1 MGQVVS
7 TSMLASDWDSVPY
20 DASAP
25 VFGNYPLQANQH
37 PLAGNPFNV
46 STLAN
51 DLLVG
56 TPQPILDQSF
66 QFAAFETSEQS
77 SASASIAN
85 IQPSTWTDESL
96 NFDLGLQEFDSTFQY
111 PWNDFP
117 VNAPAVHQV
126 QQPILQ
132 AQYPRIAP
140 AVPELQATLQPTVA
154 APHAPGSRDT
164 CNVPG
169 CGKTFGRAAEFR
181 RHKQTVHGEKKFR
194 CMVDSCDYSYG
205 RLDKVREH
213 MARMHG
219 IHLQVEKSR
228 RSALLR

>member
-1 MGQVVS
+1 MS
-7 TSMLASDWDSVPY
+7 ASDRDSVPY

-37 PLAGNPFNV
+37 PLAGSTFNV
-46 STLAN
+46 SSLAN
-51 DLLVG
+51 DLSVG
-56 TPQPILDQSF
+56 IPQPIPDHPF
-66 QFAAFETSEQS
+66 QFTFETGVPS
-77 SASASIAN
+77 SASVSAAN
-85 IQPSTWTDESL
+85 TESSTWIDEIP
-96 NFDLGLQEFDSTFQY
+96 NFDLGLQGIESTSQY
-111 PWNDFP
+111 PWIDFQ
-117 VNAPAVHQV
+117 VNNFAIHEI
-126 QQPILQ
+126 QQPIPQ

-140 AVPELQATLQPTVA
+140 AVPELAAHTQATLQPTVA
-154 APHAPGSRDT
+154 APDAPGSRVT

-169 CGKTFGRAAEFR
+169 CGETFGRPAEFR
-181 RHKQTVHGEKKFR
+181 RHKQTFHGEKKFR

-219 IHLQVEKSR
+219 IHLQVERPR